1 MILFP
6 PMIPL
11 ILILKFLKKNLERL
25 TWSQNSKEFLTI
37 PSLSILQK
45 NWYSRPTPPDLQF
58 EERFLQSKF
67 SVSSD
72 KLYEWNIDGLSEQ
85 ELMNEMNHMSMVAN
99 AYDTNQNLSQS
110 EIVDLLAMDF
120 LELLKIGGTN
130 ISLKI
135 PEKKLEKLSKRLKM
149 AYPFLM
155 KKLVEANLIVLI
167 L

>member
-1 MILFP
+1 
-6 PMIPL
+6 
-11 ILILKFLKKNLERL
+11 
-25 TWSQNSKEFLTI
+25 
-37 PSLSILQK
+37 LQK

-58 EERFLQSKF
+58 EERFLQSQF

-72 KLYEWNIDGLSEQ
+72 KLYEWNIYGLSEQ
-85 ELMNEMNHMSMVAN
+85 ELMNKMNHMSMVAMTPIKIK
-99 AYDTNQNLSQS
+99 ANQK
-110 EIVDLLAMDF
+110 LLTCLLLDF
-120 LELLKIGGTN
+120 LELLEIDGTN

-135 PEKKLEKLSKRLKM
+135 PKKKLEKLTKRLNM